1 MSQLRLGDDGDLR
14 RDAEAA
20 ALAAAEG
27 MSKADRALRVQ
38 IWKVH
43 ATAWFDTLPAGEEFT
58 ADDLTAA
65 VGLPDHGTNRNN
77 VIGAWFSGK
86 SRKGEIVWTGR
97 WRKSERVI
105 RHAPQNRVWRKL

>member
-1 MSQLRLGDDGDLR
+1 MTQLGFDDDLHRDRAEAELARLDGMSQ
-14 RDAEAA
+14 AA
-20 ALAAAEG
+20 
-27 MSKADRALRVQ
+27 RALRVQ
-38 IWKVH
+38 TWKIH
-43 ATAWFDTLPAGEEFT
+43 ADAWLDTIDETDLFT
-58 ADDLTAA
+58 ADELTAA

-86 SRKGEIVWTGR
+86 SRKGEIVWTGG